1 MLRNV
6 LLAMLQLT
14 ELFKEEEELS
24 ELMVELVHIF
34 LQTATLNSSLP
45 KKLKTS
51 RKLLMTRAKLD

>member
-1 MLRNV
+1 ML
-6 LLAMLQLT
+6 LLT

-24 ELMVELVHIF
+24 ELMVELVHISH
-34 LQTATLNSSLP
+34 QTVTLNSSLP